1 MKQPAMG
8 TMNDRLDALR
18 KRMFD
23 LYAAYRGGRISQ
35 KEYLF
40 AVRPIDMKIDR
51 IELSVLKKGLRSES
65 SL

>member
-1 MKQPAMG
+1 MRRS
-8 TMNDRLDALR
+8 NDRLCTLQR
-18 KRMFD
+18 KRSD